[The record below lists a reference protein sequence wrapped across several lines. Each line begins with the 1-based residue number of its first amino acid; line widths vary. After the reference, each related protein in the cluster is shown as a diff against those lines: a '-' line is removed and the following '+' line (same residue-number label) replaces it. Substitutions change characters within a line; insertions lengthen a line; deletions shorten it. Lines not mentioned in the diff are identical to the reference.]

1 MPYLYLLGAVGFV
14 ASANIIASFYN
25 RKNEERKDPVPLYN
39 LVYGIVVWLVWTV
52 LYALDFSFEAGVLWY
67 SLGFGVS
74 YAVGVIG
81 MIYALKGPVALTSL
95 IIQMSLIGTTVW
107 GFMFWDAKFTP
118 LVGVGLVLVVVS
130 LFLCLYKGKQ
140 KECDLCLYKNKKK
153 EAEENKFSW
162 SWLIAAIC
170 AFVGNAGCTI
180 IQRSQQTAFHGE
192 HGNML
197 MSFATLVSLLVSLVL
212 YLRSDKSESK
222 VICKSPSVAYP
233 VFGGVSNLLLN
244 VCVMKL
250 ATSILLPSL
259 VYPVIAV
266 GGLAVVTLFS
276 LFVFKEKM
284 RWWQWLGIAIG
295 AVAVG
300 LLSL

>member
-118 LVGVGLVLVVVS
+118 LVGVGLVLVVIS
-130 LFLCLYKGKQ
+130 LCLCLYKGK
-140 KECDLCLYKNKKK
+140 KE
-153 EAEENKFSW
+153 EGKFSW
-162 SWLIAAIC
+162 QWLIAVAC
-170 AFVGNAGCTI
+170 GFAGNAGCTI
-180 IQRSQQTAFHGE
+180 IQRSQQTAFDGA

-250 ATSILLPSL
+250 ATSILPPSL